1 MAKKAPRRTTSAEP
15 PRVAIVWSRYNASV
29 TEPMLDGAADEFTRR
44 FGTGTGLTV
53 IPAPGA
59 FEVVAL
65 ALAAA
70 DSGRF
75 DGVAALGCI
84 IKGETTHDHHLARA
98 VAHGLVHV
106 TLQTGIPTAFG
117 VLTTNTAAQARARA
131 GGKKGNKGAEAM
143 SALLDT
149 IAASQ
154 AVLGHAST
162 PLTAVSTHG
171 AVTAKPDKAKG
182 RRR

>member
-1 MAKKAPRRTTSAEP
+1 MAKKAPRRSP
-15 PRVAIVWSRYNASV
+15 PAVTPRIAIVWSRYNASV

-44 FGTGTGLTV
+44 FGTGAGVTV

-59 FEVVAL
+59 FELVAIS
-65 ALAAA
+65 LAAA

-75 DGVAALGCI
+75 DGIAALGCI
-84 IKGETTHDHHLARA
+84 IKGETTHDQHLASA
-98 VAHGLVHV
+98 VAHGLVHI

-117 VLTTNTAAQARARA
+117 VLTTNNARQARQRA

-154 AVLGHAST
+154 AVLDADG
-162 PLTAVSTHG
+162 PLT
-171 AVTAKPDKAKG
+171 VTPPHSKPDKARG
-182 RRR
+182 RKR